1 MIKNELLR
9 IVALEILPNQKAAPL
24 SGEAWL
30 YALEMT
36 LLGMGMIFAVLAIL
50 WGVLCIFKLIFAKP
64 NTKEEK
70 ASKEVK
76 VEPTP
81 APKVESTSNS
91 APVAAANDDAE
102 LIAILTA
109 AIVAYESEQ
118 NPNAVPG
125 NFRVVSYRRANG
137 GRAWNSK

>member
-1 MIKNELLR
+1 MINNELLR
-9 IVALEILPNQKAAPL
+9 VIALEVLPNQKAEPFSA
-24 SGEAWL
+24 EAWL

-36 LLGMGMIFAVLAIL
+36 LLGMGMIFAVLGIL
-50 WGVLCIFKLIFAKP
+50 WGVLAVFKLVFAKP
-64 NTKEEK
+64 K
-70 ASKEVK
+70 KEVK
-76 VEPTP
+76 AK
-81 APKVESTSNS
+81 APKVES
-91 APVAAANDDAE
+91 APVAEPIKESSAAANDDAE

-118 NPNAVPG
+118 NPDVEPT